1 MGSWTGPC
9 TCIHIIEAK
18 NGGNVITRLSNQIAE
33 NLPLFKL
40 EGCHLE
46 DPTNTDWPDRDLTPW
61 GYSTYN
67 KNMTDRPPQLT
78 CTMRPGKVHT
88 GENGERQ
95 VYWTQYIRN
104 SRAHP
109 LPPGFSFIEYVEDE
123 ATDMDSSARPGPS
136 GAITVFDAHTTQQ
149 RSRVASTSAC
159 TMHLIRALR

>member
-33 NLPLFKL
+33 NLPLFK
-40 EGCHLE
+40 GCHLE
-46 DPTNTDWPDRDLTPW
+46 DPTNEKWPDLTPW
-61 GYSTYN
+61 GYSTHN
-67 KNMTDRPPQLT
+67 KDKARPPQLT

-88 GENGERQ
+88 GESGERQ
-95 VYWTQYIRN
+95 RYWTQITTKA
-104 SRAHP
+104 SRII
-109 LPPGFSFIEYVEDE
+109 PPGFTFVEYFEDE